1 MRTFQRHNP
10 ALLQK
15 LNALAAADDA
25 DGLRDYLLSLS
36 ASTFRTAGSMLAD
49 EVLLAHSAHFWH
61 LFSVIVPAHA
71 KAFLG
76 TFLKVAVALYKSEI
90 GTR

>member
-49 EVLLAHSAHFWH
+49 EVLSACWHS
-61 LFSVIVPAHA
+61 LRVGVSMVTLLVA
-71 KAFLG
+71 K
-76 TFLKVAVALYKSEI
+76 V
-90 GTR
+90 